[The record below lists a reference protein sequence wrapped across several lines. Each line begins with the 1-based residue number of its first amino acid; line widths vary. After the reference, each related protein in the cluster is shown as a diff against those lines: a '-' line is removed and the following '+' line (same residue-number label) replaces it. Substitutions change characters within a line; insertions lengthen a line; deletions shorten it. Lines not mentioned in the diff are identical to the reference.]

1 MKKTKNKGVRRA
13 VTFFLLTALVAGLAA
28 MPLLTAGDAPEEEF
42 PLSVLSAKAQR
53 REVASWLSAGG
64 VLAEEEALSVTVPA
78 DVKLTAFLVENGAAV
93 REGDPIASVDRV
105 TVMAAIASVQESMED
120 LAVQL
125 EKAASGTST
134 DTVTAPGGTVKK
146 VYAQPGDKAEDVM
159 LEHGALAVIS
169 LDGLM
174 AVRLEDVPQSLGSTV
189 LQAQIGDETL
199 TATVR
204 SRLEGT
210 ITVTFPDEGFEEG
223 TPVTITTQDGTVLGT
238 ADCFIHAPWR
248 AVAYS
253 GTVSYVNAAEGRDIY
268 EGGVILGLKDI
279 PYSAEYRSLAAQH
292 RGLEEQLLELFSLYQ
307 TLTLT
312 APGDG
317 VVSGIDQES
326 AQLLR
331 TDTGWSLSLLKNA
344 PGEDPDAE
352 YINFVGWVTAQGSD
366 GYIVRLDPALFSHTD
381 YADLSALPQ
390 DTAAM
395 THEAVY
401 TGGAPVYSWDGESW
415 RESSFGVGS
424 LLLFGGDTSGKVV
437 WIVPYGY
444 KEVAGEG
451 DGEGGD
457 GGETPGG
464 ETPGGDGGET
474 PGGDGGETP
483 GGDSGE
489 TPGGDSGET
498 PGGETPGGDGGE
510 TPGGGTSGGGWPG
523 GMGGI
528 TIPSFGGYSGY
539 TGTLPQEEQTS
550 VAAPEVTVALVTPQ
564 DTMTLP
570 VTVDELDLG
579 SVSLGQSVEIT
590 VEALPGRDFSGTVTA
605 IGSTGT
611 NLGGSSKFTVT
622 VTLPRETD
630 MLSGMNASVTIAL
643 GSREGIAIPV
653 AALTQQEGKLL
664 VYTALDPDTG
674 MPAAPR
680 QIATA
685 GSDGEYVL
693 VEGLAE
699 GSEVWYTYYEALE
712 E

>member
-1 MKKTKNKGVRRA
+1 MKKTKNKGLRRA
-13 VTFFLLTALVAGLAA
+13 VNFILLLVLVAGLAA

-64 VLAEEEALSVTVPA
+64 VLAEEEALTVTVPA
-78 DVKLTAFLVENGAAV
+78 DVKLTAFLVENGDAV

-120 LAVQL
+120 LATQL
-125 EKAASGTST
+125 EKAASGSST

-146 VYAQPGDKAEDVM
+146 IYAQPGDKAEDVM

-169 LDGLM
+169 MDGLM
-174 AVRLEDVPQSLGSTV
+174 AVRLEAVPQTLGSTG
-189 LQAQIGDETL
+189 LLAQIGDVTL
-199 TATVR
+199 TATVK
-204 SRLEGT
+204 SQLEGT
-210 ITVTFPDEGFEEG
+210 LTVTFPDEGFEEG
-223 TPVTITTQDGTVLGT
+223 TAVTITTQDGTVLGT
-238 ADCFIHAPWR
+238 AGCYIHAPWN

-253 GTVSYVNAAEGRDIY
+253 GTVSYVNAVEGRDLY

-331 TDTGWSLSLLKNA
+331 SEGGWSISLLKNA
-344 PGEDPDAE
+344 PGEDPDGS
-352 YINFVGWVTAQGSD
+352 YFNFVGQVTQAGTD
-366 GYIVRLDPALFSHTD
+366 GYIVRLDPSFISITD
-381 YADLSALPQ
+381 YTDLSAVPI

-401 TGGAPVYSWDGESW
+401 AGGAPVYRWNGEEW
-415 RESSFGVGS
+415 VEGSFAVGDI
-424 LLLFGGDTSGKVV
+424 LLFAGDSAGRIV
-437 WIVPYGY
+437 WVIPIGSA
-444 KEVAGEG
+444 EL
-451 DGEGGD
+451 
-457 GGETPGG
+457 PGG
-464 ETPGGDGGET
+464 EPTDPSDPTDPTDPSDPTDPTDPSDPTVPSEPDTDGSEEEGGGERPGG
-474 PGGDGGETP
+474 
-483 GGDSGE
+483 
-489 TPGGDSGET
+489 
-498 PGGETPGGDGGE
+498 
-510 TPGGGTSGGGWPG
+510 SGGSG
-523 GMGGI
+523 GLGGLGGI

-539 TGTLPQEEQTS
+539 TGTLPQEEQTT
-550 VAAPEVTVALVTPQ
+550 AAPAEVTVALITPQ

-590 VEALPGRDFSGTVTA
+590 VEALPGRSFAGTVTA

-622 VTLPRETD
+622 VTLPREAD

-664 VYTALDPDTG
+664 VHTALDPETG
-674 MPAAPR
+674 MPASPIE
-680 QIATA
+680 IATA